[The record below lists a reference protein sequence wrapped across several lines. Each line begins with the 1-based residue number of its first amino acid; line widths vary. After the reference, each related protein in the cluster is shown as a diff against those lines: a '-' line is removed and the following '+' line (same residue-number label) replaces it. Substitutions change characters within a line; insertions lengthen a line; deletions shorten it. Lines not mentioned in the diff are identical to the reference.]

1 MSTEHVERAR
11 AGDVEAFDL
20 LVGSQLDA
28 LLRIAAAIVLDP
40 DAAQDVV
47 QDSLVKAWR
56 HLPDLRAAD
65 AFDAW
70 LRRIVVNT
78 ARNAARRRRRVRAI
92 APQTLAG
99 EAQGLDD
106 RVAIGEALEG
116 LDVDHR
122 TVVALHYLDDRPI
135 DAIAQLLGIPSG
147 TVKSRLHTARSR
159 LRAALEERDGRA

>member
-11 AGDVEAFDL
+11 AGDVEAFDM

-40 DAAQDVV
+40 DGAQDVV

-106 RVAIGEALEG
+106 RVAIGAALEG

-122 TVVALHYLDDRPI
+122 TVVALYLDDRPI
-135 DAIAQLLGIPSG
+135 NAIAQLLGIPSG